1 MCENG
6 PKSIEWIVPGK
17 NVDPKNIT
25 LEEVMGNH
33 DVYGKI
39 TEFDADKHTAK
50 ESMPVVEWKKE

>member
-1 MCENG
+1 
-6 PKSIEWIVPGK
+6 
-17 NVDPKNIT
+17 
-25 LEEVMGNH
+25 MGNH